1 MHSALETAAAGMWG
15 HGQMKIEA
23 GGQSQGDGGRNMGMK
38 MGGQRWECQRQ
49 WEDGGWLWETK
60 EQMAMRRVGDGKGVA
75 DRTHGDNAMWVF
87 KYMV

>member
-1 MHSALETAAAGMWG
+1 
-15 HGQMKIEA
+15 
-23 GGQSQGDGGRNMGMK
+23 MGMK

-75 DRTHGDNAMWVF
+75 DRTHGDSAMWVF